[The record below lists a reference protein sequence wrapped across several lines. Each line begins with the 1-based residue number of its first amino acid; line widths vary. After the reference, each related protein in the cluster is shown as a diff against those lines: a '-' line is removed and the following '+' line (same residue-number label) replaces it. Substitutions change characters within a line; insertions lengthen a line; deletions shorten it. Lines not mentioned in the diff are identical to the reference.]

1 MPFGKTREPSA
12 AELRYFGLV
21 LAVILA
27 ALGAAARWRW
37 HAPSVAAGV
46 WSVAVAAAV
55 AYYALPSLRR
65 PLVLVW
71 RTALRPVERAVS
83 SLTLAIAYYLVF
95 TPVGLL
101 LRAAGRDS
109 LERRLDAGAVSYFVP
124 RRAARESARY
134 FRQY

>member
-1 MPFGKTREPSA
+1 MPFGNAREPSA

-21 LAVILA
+21 LAAILGV
-27 ALGAAARWRW
+27 LGAAARWRW

-71 RTALRPVERAVS
+71 RAALRPMERAVS
-83 SLTLAIAYYLVF
+83 SLTLAIVYYVVF
-95 TPVGLL
+95 APVGLL

-109 LERRLDAGAVSYFVP
+109 LERRFDAGAASYFAP
-124 RRAARESARY
+124 RRTARDSARH